1 MGEYDMRKKHWP
13 QEMHS
18 GLRLRNLKT
27 KAAWKMQQKLNV
39 I

>member
-1 MGEYDMRKKHWP
+1 MRKKHWP
-13 QEMHS
+13 QEKHS

-27 KAAWKMQQKLNV
+27 EADWKMQQKFNV

>member
-1 MGEYDMRKKHWP
+1 MKEYDMRKKHRP

-27 KAAWKMQQKLNV
+27 DAAWKMQHKLNV

>member
-1 MGEYDMRKKHWP
+1 MKENDMRKKQWP
-13 QEMHS
+13 QKTHS

-27 KAAWKMQQKLNV
+27 EAAWKMQRKLNV